1 MAEASAVV
9 LGGLQLRSDARLI
22 RFPGRYQD
30 ERGLRMWATV
40 CRVLGMNGPADGMPE
55 ADPCTGATSA
65 VHACTPGQSYCLFP
79 SSEAPDDDQI
89 A

>member
-79 SSEAPDDDQI
+79 SSEAPADDQI